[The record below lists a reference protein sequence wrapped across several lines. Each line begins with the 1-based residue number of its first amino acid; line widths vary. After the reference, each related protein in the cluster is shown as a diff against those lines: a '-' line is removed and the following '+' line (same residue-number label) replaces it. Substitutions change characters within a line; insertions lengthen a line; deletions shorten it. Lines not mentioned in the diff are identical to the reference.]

1 MIFRRGSDEPLSL
14 TPPVARP
21 IPVWDAIA
29 ATQQNRTASDWFIPQ
44 SDHAHI
50 SGALAAAFDRELF
63 PDLTPEI
70 LEAIR
75 LHDEGW
81 VPCDGVAESPRLP
94 AVVDGGRALSFFQ
107 LPPSVFLRAWQRS
120 IDSAIAIGPAAGH
133 IVSSHF
139 RLLAGHRLHSSADT
153 PEDTR
158 ALESFAAFELLREAS
173 LAPASGFTSEQLAR
187 FLAVLQFCDV
197 LSLYLCGNPGIPVV
211 FTHDFGH
218 GLLSAEPGP
227 GIVHV
232 RPRLFAEPF
241 SVAIPCVRF
250 SGGTHL
256 SRSESIQLD

>member
-1 MIFRRGSDEPLSL
+1 MIFRRGPDEPLSL
-14 TPPVARP
+14 TPPVDCP

-81 VPCDGVAESPRLP
+81 VPCDGVAESPRIP
-94 AVVDGGRALSFFQ
+94 AVVDGGHALSFFQ
-107 LPPSVFLRAWQRS
+107 MPPSVFLRAWQRS

-197 LSLYLCGNPGIPVV
+197 LSLYLCSNPGVPVV
-211 FTHDFGH
+211 FTHDFGR
-218 GLLSAEPGP
+218 GLLCAELGP

-232 RPRLFAEPF
+232 SPRLFAEPF
-241 SVAIPCVRF
+241 SIAIPCVRF
-250 SGGTHL
+250 SGDTHL